1 MSYSR
6 GGWSSSNS
14 SWPNSG
20 TVINGVHNLPFFGQN
35 QPLLGKTFLSWFER
49 PKANF
54 SDIIDRI
61 NCQIVPI
68 LLLFCVMSV
77 TANIFGSFGMEPM
90 RCLKTPDL
98 DDDEREFALDYCQ
111 SKNTYYVP
119 PEQNIPWSNEGRR
132 ERQIG
137 YYHWVPIMLF
147 LQSMLFMLPN
157 FLWNGFHQHSG
168 IEFIKFLKECNRLK
182 KMKLNDAERPTL
194 LRTLGER
201 IGETVINRKN
211 YFRSKIPAFS
221 IGSGSFVTC
230 LYIFIKLLYLLNVFV
245 QFCLLNFFI
254 GHNYSWWGF
263 DVLRSLVTGKNW
275 QDSPTF
281 PRLTLC
287 DVSIRRLGDVERST
301 RYTLQCHLRINTYNE
316 KIYLFIWWG
325 FLFVAILTFL
335 NFLYYVIAFAC
346 LPFTREN
353 TVRHLLKQNRFD
365 QIMYSSNKLHY
376 KLIKL
381 FAKKSIINDGI
392 LLFWFIETHAGPI
405 VAREIMGEVF
415 DVYLAKINAE
425 DFDVPRV
432 IIRS

>member
-1 MSYSR
+1 MSYSS

-111 SKNTYYVP
+111 TKNTYYVP

-201 IGETVINRKN
+201 IGETVIDRKN

-221 IGSGSFVTC
+221 IGSGSFVT
-230 LYIFIKLLYLLNVFV
+230 
-245 QFCLLNFFI
+245 
-254 GHNYSWWGF
+254 
-263 DVLRSLVTGKNW
+263 
-275 QDSPTF
+275 DSPTF

-287 DVSIRRLGDVERST
+287 DVSIRRLGDAERST

-405 VAREIMGEVF
+405 VAREIMGE
-415 DVYLAKINAE
+415 NAE
-425 DFDVPRV
+425 DYDVPRV

>member
-1 MSYSR
+1 MSST
-6 GGWSSSNS
+6 WNSSNN
-14 SWPNSG
+14 SWANTG
-20 TVINGVHNLPFFGQN
+20 TVISGVHNLPFFGHN

-49 PKANF
+49 PKSSF

-61 NCQIVPI
+61 NCQVVPI
-68 LLLFCVMSV
+68 LLLFCVMSI

-90 RCLKTPDL
+90 RCLKTPEL
-98 DDDEREFALDYCQ
+98 EDDEREFAIDYCQ
-111 SKNTYYVP
+111 SKNTYYVA
-119 PEQNIPWSNEGRR
+119 PEQNIPWSNEERR

-168 IEFIKFLKECNRLK
+168 IEFIKFLKESNRLK
-182 KMKLNDAERPTL
+182 KMNLNDAERPNL
-194 LRTLGER
+194 LKTLGDR
-201 IGETVINRKN
+201 IGE
-211 YFRSKIPAFS
+211 
-221 IGSGSFVTC
+221 C
-230 LYIFIKLLYLLNVFV
+230 LYIFIKLLYLLNVFG
-245 QFCLLNFFI
+245 QFCVLNFFI
-254 GHNYSWWGF
+254 GHNYQWWGL
-263 DVLRSLVTGKNW
+263 DVLKALLTGENW

-287 DVSIRRLGDVERST
+287 DVPIRRLGDT
-301 RYTLQCHLRINTYNE
+301 ARYTLQCHLRINTYNE

-325 FLFVAILTFL
+325 FLFVATLTFL
-335 NFLYYVIAFAC
+335 NFLYYVIAFVC

-376 KLIKL
+376 KLIKM
-381 FAKKSIINDGI
+381 FAKKAIINDGI
-392 LLFWFIETHAGPI
+392 LLFWFIENHAGPI

-425 DFDVPRV
+425 DYDVPRV
-432 IIRS
+432 IIRA